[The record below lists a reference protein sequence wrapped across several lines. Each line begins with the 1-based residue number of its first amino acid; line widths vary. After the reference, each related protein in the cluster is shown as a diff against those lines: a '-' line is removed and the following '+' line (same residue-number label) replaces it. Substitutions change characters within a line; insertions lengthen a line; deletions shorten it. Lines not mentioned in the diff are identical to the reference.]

1 MRRTGLTLP
10 RLAALAA
17 GFLLLGGTV
26 AAQAAPKIQ
35 VHFIAGHGETWT
47 DPDPSDANNVSTL
60 GPFAANAALPLTDT
74 AYKHHYLISI
84 QADGYE
90 VAGGFFD
97 YDPTSTAATVDVYV
111 PLSANPIPLATYR
124 TDVFFDMSGTNA
136 EYDRDPETPPADGS
150 GSIVPGVTT

>member
-60 GPFAANAALPLTDT
+60 GPFAANAAIPLTDT
-74 AYKHHYLISI
+74 AYTHRKDATDNKLQWSWILN
-84 QADGYE
+84 A
-90 VAGGFFD
+90 
-97 YDPTSTAATVDVYV
+97 DPTRTVDDIKQDDAGCT
-111 PLSANPIPLATYR
+111 PWAQPNPSAA
-124 TDVFFDMSGTNA
+124 SA
-136 EYDRDPETPPADGS
+136 KC
-150 GSIVPGVTT
+150 